1 MAATTKT
8 GKIAS
13 AMIAAGR
20 GSTMYNDK
28 LVGGRRSLKV
38 CGWDDND
45 YRKAKL
51 LLEQA
56 GCKVEMV
63 KTRSFDTGYRIL
75 GPRTRLHVTE

>member
-1 MAATTKT
+1 MVATTKT

-38 CGWDDND
+38 LGWTQSD
-45 YRKAKL
+45 YRNAKR
-51 LLEQA
+51 LLEQE
-56 GCKVEMV
+56 GCKVEV
-63 KTRSFDTGYRIL
+63 VNLPDVVPGYSAIEPYL
-75 GPRTRLHVTE
+75 RLHVTE

>member
-1 MAATTKT
+1 MVATTKT

-20 GSTMYNDK
+20 GSIMYNDK
-28 LVGGRRSLKV
+28 LAGGRRSLKV
-38 CGWDDND
+38 WGWTDSD

-51 LLEQA
+51 LLEQM

-63 KTRSFDTGYRIL
+63 KTRIVKSSYHTQQ
-75 GPRTRLHVTE
+75 PRTRLHVTE